1 MEAIGITCIAV
12 AIHGGHL
19 PTIYGML
26 ALTGVGTGIRLM
38 PGMLHGVGYY
48 RKEIA
53 SVVSMMS
60 FANSFG
66 GTLASTIM
74 LNIFNNKL
82 GISLVHGASSSA
94 SSLGQLAQLPEEEQE
109 HVRGKAQAAIVV
121 AFYGISSFMWLG
133 VVAMA
138 FLGNVNIKKDADDTA
153 GGGETDASS
162 LTKGAY
168 VVSWF
173 RHPKVTGGG
182 EEQKMKMREDIG

>member
-1 MEAIGITCIAV
+1 
-12 AIHGGHL
+12 
-19 PTIYGML
+19 ML

-38 PGMLHGVGYY
+38 PGTLHGVGYY

-82 GISLVHGASSSA
+82 GISFVHGASSSA
-94 SSLGQLAQLPEEEQE
+94 SSLDQLAQLPEKEQE
-109 HVRGKAQAAIVV
+109 YVRSKAQAAIVV

-138 FLGNVNIKKDADDTA
+138 FLGNVNIKKDADDTGA
-153 GGGETDASS
+153 DGETDAGN

-168 VVSWF
+168 VASWF
-173 RHPKVTGGG
+173 RHPKVTGAN
-182 EEQKMKMREDIG
+182 EEPETDIKEDAG